1 MTSDDIFPRRFTEID
16 DLTRPDHR
24 YLADEDVCYYIGEY
38 TARRGHACSA
48 TNDLIQNF
56 KKPVSRRGQPQW
68 SYKERAIRQAAG
80 AFAAA
85 LGSGALDRLT
95 FVPVPPSKT
104 KSDPLYDDRL
114 TRMLHAVRPAPT
126 PDVRDLLVQT
136 ESTEAVHAGG
146 ERPSPDRIATLY
158 RIDEALT
165 APTPEFIAVDD
176 DVLMTGAHYG
186 AAKSLLSARFPGT
199 RIAGL
204 FIARRAPAASDV

>member
-16 DLTRPDHR
+16 DPTRPDHR

-38 TARRGHACSA
+38 TARRGYACSA

-85 LGSGALDRLT
+85 
-95 FVPVPPSKT
+95 
-104 KSDPLYDDRL
+104 
-114 TRMLHAVRPAPT
+114 
-126 PDVRDLLVQT
+126 
-136 ESTEAVHAGG
+136 
-146 ERPSPDRIATLY
+146 
-158 RIDEALT
+158 
-165 APTPEFIAVDD
+165 PEFIAVVD
-176 DVLMTGAHYG
+176 DVLTTGAHYR

-204 FIARRAPAASDV
+204 FIARRAPEASDV